1 MYSEIL
7 VGNKIEEGRR
17 LIEVLEKS
25 GLSPKT
31 AFWYYAPKQE
41 EWRLAMSMPL
51 VDRIGTLKVYDKID
65 AIMKKVKPPLEMY
78 IADLHLQES
87 RSPLVKA
94 VKGAVVHSKK
104 PVIDRFKSICRDA
117 GLRYVED
124 AYIYRI

>member
-17 LIEVLEKS
+17 LIEALEKS

-41 EWRLAMSMPL
+41 EWRLAMSMPM
-51 VDRIGTLKVYDKID
+51 VDRIGTLRAYEKID
-65 AIMKKVKPPLEMY
+65 AIMKKVRPPLEMY

-94 VKGAVVHSKK
+94 VKGAVRFKK
-104 PVIDRFKSICRDA
+104 PVVDRFKSICRDA
-117 GLRYVED
+117 GLRYVQD